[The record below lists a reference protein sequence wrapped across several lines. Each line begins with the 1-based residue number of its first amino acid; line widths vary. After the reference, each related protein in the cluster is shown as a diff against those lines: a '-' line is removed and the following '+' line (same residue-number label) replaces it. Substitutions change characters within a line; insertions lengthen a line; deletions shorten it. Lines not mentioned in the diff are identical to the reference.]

1 LSASGADVTADE
13 SQLTRFERQVLD
25 LIVATTGDAA
35 KILSEQVAVATVVQR
50 SEPSGS
56 GAYIW
61 LEVPPYAPRLRAS
74 FSAHVQSVDG
84 VIESEGLERLA
95 AYFIL
100 HIESGLLQYLEV
112 VAPDA
117 PWPRHPRLRSHAVGR
132 TQQFGEAPPG

>member
-1 LSASGADVTADE
+1 MAVDD

-25 LIVATTGDAA
+25 LIVATTGEAA
-35 KILSEQVAVATVVQR
+35 KILSEQAAVATVVQR
-50 SEPSGS
+50 SELGSS
-56 GAYIW
+56 GAHIW

-74 FSAHVQSVDG
+74 FSVSVQSVDG
-84 VIESEGLERLA
+84 VIEAEGLERLA

-100 HIESGLLQYLEV
+100 HIRSGELQSLEV

-117 PWPRHPRLRSHAVGR
+117 PWPRHPRLRSHAIGR